1 MKLQIRLT
9 LVALGMVLL
18 FVATFSLVWSLNG
31 GQQVM
36 RPPPRG
42 ELCRKVAR
50 QASQIYREGGWEALQ
65 SALRFSLFPNRA
77 STLYDLKGVEKAHWG
92 SRLSADSSILD
103 EALRRGALEQ
113 FTWTGMEIWARV
125 DGSDGPV
132 AVLRIVMFPRNHEDQ
147 RWHYAYLMIT
157 SGIAAALVSL
167 TGGMLASRAIAR
179 PISQL
184 VEATRALSRSD
195 FHHRIAPQGWDE
207 VRDLADSFNLMA
219 DHLEKTVTS
228 LTEAKEKAEG
238 SEASRRQFL
247 ADVSHNL
254 RTPLAAVLGWTEALQ
269 DGLTPGEEHI
279 HLRNIRE
286 ETMYVARNVQR
297 LTDWSRWEGQAPKLR
312 LEPFPV
318 SEPLMECL
326 QSLEDAAQAKN
337 MTMELIGL
345 EEEPFVRADR
355 IRLRELFQLLLENA
369 IHHNEPDQKLKVEF
383 ALEDQRL
390 RVTVSDNGPGLPEEL
405 REDLECRVGG
415 GLGLAIAVRLAAA
428 HGGKLEA
435 LPGPGTSLSFTLEW
449 ISFD

>member
-9 LVALGMVLL
+9 LVAFGMVLL
-18 FVATFSLVWSLNG
+18 FLATFYLMWNLSG
-31 GQQVM
+31 GRQVM

-50 QASQIYREGGWEALQ
+50 QSSQIYQEGGWDAVR
-65 SALRFSLFPNRA
+65 SALKFSLFPNRA
-77 STLYDLKGVEKAHWG
+77 SSLYGLKGEELAHWG
-92 SRLSADSSILD
+92 SHFSD
-103 EALRRGALEQ
+103 EQALFDETLRRGALEK
-113 FTWTGMEIWARV
+113 FTWTGMELWARV
-125 DGSDGPV
+125 DGAEGPV
-132 AVLRIVMFPRNHEDQ
+132 GVVRIGMFPHNHEDQ
-147 RWHYAYLMIT
+147 RWQYAYLMLT
-157 SGIAAALVSL
+157 SGGVAALVSL
-167 TGGMLASRAIAR
+167 TAGMLASHALAR
-179 PISQL
+179 PVSQL
-184 VEATRALSRSD
+184 VEATRALARSD
-195 FHHRIAPQGWDE
+195 FHHRIVPQGWGE

-228 LTEAKEKAEG
+228 LTEAKEKAEK
-238 SEASRRQFL
+238 SEAWRRQFL

-254 RTPLAAVLGWTEALQ
+254 RTPLAAILGWTEALQ

-286 ETMYVARNVQR
+286 ETIYVARNVQR
-297 LTDWSRWEGQAPKLR
+297 LTDWSRWEGQAPQLR

-318 SEPLMECL
+318 SEPLMESL
-326 QSLEDAAQAKN
+326 QSLEDIAQNKN
-337 MTMELIGL
+337 MTMELVGL
-345 EEEPFVRADR
+345 EDEPFVRADR

-369 IHHNEPDQKLKVEF
+369 IHHNEPDQKLRVEF
-383 ALEDQRL
+383 SHEGKRL
-390 RVTVSDNGPGLPEEL
+390 RCTVSDNGPGLPEEL

>member
-18 FVATFSLVWSLNG
+18 FVATFYLVWSLSG
-31 GQQVM
+31 GRQVM

-42 ELCRKVAR
+42 ELCHKVAR
-50 QASQIYREGGWEALQ
+50 QASQIYQEGGEPALV
-65 SALRFSLFPNRA
+65 SALHFSLFPNRA
-77 STLYDLKGVEKAHWG
+77 SIFYSVAGEEKAHWG
-92 SRLSADSSILD
+92 SRLAPDAEILESALQ
-103 EALRRGALEQ
+103 RGAVEQ
-113 FTWTGMEIWARV
+113 FTWSGLEVWSRV
-125 DGSDGPV
+125 DGVEGPV
-132 AVLRIVMFPRNHEDQ
+132 GVVRIAMFPHNHEDQ
-147 RWHYAYLMIT
+147 RWQYAYLTFT
-157 SGIAAALVSL
+157 SGGVAALVSL

-184 VEATRALSRSD
+184 VEATRALARSD

-207 VRDLADSFNLMA
+207 VRDLANSFNLMA
-219 DHLEKTVTS
+219 DHLEKTVIS

-297 LTDWSRWEGQAPKLR
+297 LTDWSRWEGQAPQLR

-326 QSLEDAAQAKN
+326 QSLEDAAQNKN

-369 IHHNEPDQKLKVEF
+369 IHHNEPGQKLRVEF
-383 ALEDQRL
+383 SHEGGRL
-390 RVTVSDNGPGLPEEL
+390 RATVSDNGPGLPEEL

-428 HGGKLEA
+428 HGGKLEV

>member
-9 LVALGMVLL
+9 LVAFGMVLL
-18 FVATFSLVWSLNG
+18 FLATFYLVWSLSG
-31 GQQVM
+31 GRQAM

-42 ELCRKVAR
+42 ELCLKVAR
-50 QASQIYREGGWEALQ
+50 QSSQIYAEGGWEGLG

-77 STLYDLKGVEKAHWG
+77 SVLYDLKGHEKAHWG
-92 SRLSADSSILD
+92 SHLPAEPVLL
-103 EALRRGALEQ
+103 EETLQRGAMEK
-113 FTWTGMEIWARV
+113 FTWTGMELWARV
-125 DGSDGPV
+125 DSQSGPV
-132 AVLRIVMFPRNHEDQ
+132 GVLRISMFPHNHEDQ
-147 RWHYAYLMIT
+147 RWQIAYLMLT
-157 SGIAAALVSL
+157 SGGVAALV
-167 TGGMLASRAIAR
+167 TVCAGMLASHALAR
-179 PISQL
+179 PVSQL
-184 VEATRALSRSD
+184 VEATRALARSD
-195 FHHRIAPQGWDE
+195 FHHRIVPQGWGE

-228 LTEAKEKAEG
+228 LTEAKDKAEK
-238 SEASRRQFL
+238 SEAWRRQFL

-297 LTDWSRWEGQAPKLR
+297 LTDWSRWEGQAPQLR

-318 SEPLMECL
+318 SEPLMESL
-326 QSLEDAAQAKN
+326 QSLEDAAQNKE
-337 MTMELIGL
+337 MTMELVGL
-345 EEEPFVRADR
+345 EDEPFVRADR

-369 IHHNEPDQKLKVEF
+369 IHHNEPGQKLRVVF
-383 ALEDQRL
+383 TREDARL
-390 RVTVSDNGPGLPEEL
+390 RCTVSDTGPGLPEEL
-405 REDLECRVGG
+405 RQDLECRVGG

>member
-9 LVALGMVLL
+9 LVAVGMVIL
-18 FVATFSLVWSLNG
+18 FVATFYLVWSLSG
-31 GQQVM
+31 GRQVM

-42 ELCRKVAR
+42 DLCRRVAR
-50 QASQIYREGGWEALQ
+50 QSSQIYREAGWEALQ
-65 SALRFSLFPNRA
+65 SALHYSLFPNRA
-77 STLYDLKGVEKAHWG
+77 SSLYAVGGQEKGHWG
-92 SRLSADSSILD
+92 SRLGPDSEMLQ
-103 EALRRGALEQ
+103 ETLRQGALEK
-113 FTWTGMEIWARV
+113 FTWTGLEVWARV
-125 DGSDGPV
+125 DGAAGPV
-132 AVLRIVMFPRNHEDQ
+132 GVVRIALFPHNHEDQ
-147 RWHYAYLMIT
+147 RWQYAYLMLT
-157 SGIAAALVSL
+157 SGGVAALISL

-179 PISQL
+179 PISRL
-184 VEATRALSRSD
+184 VEATRALARSD
-195 FHHRIAPQGWDE
+195 FHHRLAPQGWDE

-228 LTEAKEKAEG
+228 LTEAKDKAEG

-269 DGLTPGEEHI
+269 DGLAPGEEHI

-297 LTDWSRWEGQAPKLR
+297 LTDWSRWEGQAPQLR

-326 QSLEDAAQAKN
+326 QSLEDAAQNKQ
-337 MTMELIGL
+337 MTMELVGL

-369 IHHNEPDQKLKVEF
+369 IHHNEPGQNLRVEF
-383 ALEDQRL
+383 VHEGARL
-390 RVTVSDNGPGLPEEL
+390 RVTVSDSGAGLPEEL

-428 HGGKLEA
+428 HGGRLEV
-435 LPGPGTSLSFTLEW
+435 LPGPGTRLSFTLEW

>member
-9 LVALGMVLL
+9 LVALGMVIL
-18 FVATFSLVWSLNG
+18 FVATFYLVWNVSG
-31 GQQVM
+31 GRQVM
-36 RPPPRG
+36 HPPPRG
-42 ELCRKVAR
+42 ELCRRVAR
-50 QASQIYREGGWEALQ
+50 QVSQIYREAGAAALESALQ
-65 SALRFSLFPNRA
+65 YSLFPNRA
-77 STLYDLKGVEKAHWG
+77 SSLYAVAGEEKAHWG
-92 SRLSADSSILD
+92 SRLEPDPQMLQ
-103 EALRRGALEQ
+103 ETLQRGALEK
-113 FTWTGMEIWARV
+113 FTWTGLEIWARV
-125 DGSDGPV
+125 DGATGPV
-132 AVLRIVMFPRNHEDQ
+132 GVVRIALFPRNHEDQ
-147 RWHYAYLMIT
+147 RWQYAYLMFT
-157 SGIAAALVSL
+157 SGGVAALVSL

-195 FHHRIAPQGWDE
+195 FHHRIVPQGWDE

-279 HLRNIRE
+279 HLRNIRD

-297 LTDWSRWEGQAPKLR
+297 LTDWSRWEGQAPQLR

-326 QSLEDAAQAKN
+326 QSLEDAAQNKT
-337 MTMELIGL
+337 MTMELVGL
-345 EEEPFVRADR
+345 EDEPFVRADR

-369 IHHNEPDQKLKVEF
+369 IHHNEPGQKLRVEF
-383 ALEDQRL
+383 CRDGGRL
-390 RVTVSDNGPGLPEEL
+390 RVTVSDSGPGLPDEL

-428 HGGKLEA
+428 HGGRLEV

>member
-9 LVALGMVLL
+9 LVAMGMVLL
-18 FVATFSLVWSLNG
+18 FVATFYLVWSMSG
-31 GQQVM
+31 GRQVM

-50 QASQIYREGGWEALQ
+50 QASQIYREGKWEALQ
-65 SALRFSLFPNRA
+65 SALHFSLFPNRA
-77 STLYDLKGVEKAHWG
+77 SVLYDLQGEEKAHWG
-92 SRLSADSSILD
+92 SRLPPDLGMLQ
-103 EALRRGALEQ
+103 EAVRRGALEK
-113 FTWTGMEIWARV
+113 FTWTGMEVWARV
-125 DGSDGPV
+125 DGEEGPV
-132 AVLRIVMFPRNHEDQ
+132 AIARIAMFPHNHEDQ
-147 RWHYAYLMIT
+147 RWQYAYLMIT
-157 SGIAAALVSL
+157 SGMAAALVSL

-179 PISQL
+179 PISEL
-184 VEATRALSRSD
+184 VEATRALARSD
-195 FHHRIAPQGWDE
+195 LHHRIAPQGWDE

-219 DHLEKTVTS
+219 DHLEKTVLS

-297 LTDWSRWEGQAPKLR
+297 LTDWSRWEGQAPQLR

-337 MTMELIGL
+337 MTMELVGL
-345 EEEPFVRADR
+345 EDEPFVRADR

-369 IHHNEPDQKLKVEF
+369 IHHNEADQSLRVVF
-383 ALEDQRL
+383 AHEGQRL
-390 RVTVSDNGPGLPEEL
+390 RVTVSDNGPGLPSGW
-405 REDLECRVGG
+405 RPGIGHCGSTGCGTRRKVGS
-415 GLGLAIAVRLAAA
+415 
-428 HGGKLEA
+428 
-435 LPGPGTSLSFTLEW
+435 PPGTWHQFELYLGVDLLRLKKARRCW
-449 ISFD
+449 NR